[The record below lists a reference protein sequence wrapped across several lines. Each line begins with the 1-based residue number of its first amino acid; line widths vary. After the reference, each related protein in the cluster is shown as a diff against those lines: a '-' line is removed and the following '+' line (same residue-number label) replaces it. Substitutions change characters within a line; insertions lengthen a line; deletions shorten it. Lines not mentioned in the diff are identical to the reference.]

1 MFYNSRDIEFFLM
14 VFLVHTVYNAYKIS
28 CFCAFQCQIS
38 VSFVHCAVR
47 DTRTA
52 EGPNSFSKGKL
63 GFCNRQKVMMRE
75 LEEGNESELKK

>member
-1 MFYNSRDIEFFLM
+1 MKQSLGSTCN
-14 VFLVHTVYNAYKIS
+14 
-28 CFCAFQCQIS
+28 CQWPMIYWYVTGTS
-38 VSFVHCAVR
+38 VAIRPCKCAVTIICLFICADR

-75 LEEGNESELKK
+75 LEENSQEQSKK